1 MRLGL
6 FELLLIVAIIVL
18 LFNTKRL
25 TRLMRSFGQS
35 KTEYRKGLEEPIDV
49 PSRTI
54 YDEAEKT
61 EQKR

>member
-1 MRLGL
+1 MRLGP
-6 FELLLIVAIIVL
+6 FELLLIVVIVVL

-25 TRLMRSFGQS
+25 TRLVRSFGRS
-35 KTEYRKGLEEPIDV
+35 KTEYQKGLEEPIDV
-49 PSRTI
+49 PSRTV